1 MFHTIFQQ
9 PDADAVWKQA
19 REVVAFCQEKF
30 PQVAD
35 YLEEALHE
43 LLAFT
48 NAPKA
53 VWTKVWSNNP
63 TERLNR
69 RSAGV
74 PTSSASSQTGT
85 RWFVW
90 SGRYSRSS
98 MMTGFS
104 RNAICR

>member
-19 REVVAFCQEKF
+19 REVVAFRQEKF

-48 NAPKA
+48 KA
-53 VWTKVWSNNP
+53 
-63 TERLNR
+63 RRRCGR
-69 RSAGV
+69 RSGRIIR
-74 PTSSASSQTGT
+74 P
-85 RWFVW
+85 
-90 SGRYSRSS
+90 SG
-98 MMTGFS
+98 
-104 RNAICR
+104 